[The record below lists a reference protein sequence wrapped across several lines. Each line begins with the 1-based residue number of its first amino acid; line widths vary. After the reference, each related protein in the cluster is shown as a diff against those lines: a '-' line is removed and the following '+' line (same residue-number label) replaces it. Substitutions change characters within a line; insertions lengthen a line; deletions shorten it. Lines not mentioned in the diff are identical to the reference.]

1 MILSKILFMAGGFLC
16 LALGIAGIILPILPT
31 TPFLLGAAF
40 CFMKSSGRL
49 YRWLMNHKYFGPR
62 IRRIGEAG
70 LTLREKIG
78 IYALVFAMLLPVIIL
93 TPSPHLRIFLIVLLA
108 VKAFVFIRI
117 KTARPGTVSVQ
128 AETVQG
134 GKEEAE
140 NTDVK

>member
-1 MILSKILFMAGGFLC
+1 MVLSKILFITGGFLL
-16 LALGIAGIILPILPT
+16 LALGIAGIILPILPA
-31 TPFLLGAAF
+31 TPFLLGASF
-40 CFMKSSGRL
+40 CFMKSSERL
-49 YRWLMNHKYFGPR
+49 YRWLMTHKYFGPR

-93 TPSPHLRIFLIVLLA
+93 TPSLHLRIFLVVLLA

-117 KTARPGTVSVQ
+117 KTARSGAVPVEAVRP
-128 AETVQG
+128 ER
-134 GKEEAE
+134 EPAE

>member
-1 MILSKILFMAGGFLC
+1 MILSKIFFITGGFLL
-16 LALGIAGIILPILPT
+16 LALGIAGIVLPILPA

-49 YRWLMNHKYFGPR
+49 YRWIMNHKYFGPR

-70 LTLREKIG
+70 LTLREKIS

-93 TPSPHLRIFLIVLLA
+93 SPSLHLRIFLIVLLA

-117 KTARPGTVSVQ
+117 KTARGGAIQT
-128 AETVQG
+128 ETVQS
-134 GKEEAE
+134 EREPTE

>member
-1 MILSKILFMAGGFLC
+1 MILSKILFMAGGFLF
-16 LALGIAGIILPILPT
+16 LALGIAGVILPILPT

-62 IRRIGEAG
+62 IKRIREAG
-70 LTLREKIG
+70 LTLREKIS

-93 TPSPHLRIFLIVLLA
+93 TSSLHLRIFLIVLLA

-117 KTARPGTVSVQ
+117 KTARSGAVQ

-134 GKEEAE
+134 ERGEAE